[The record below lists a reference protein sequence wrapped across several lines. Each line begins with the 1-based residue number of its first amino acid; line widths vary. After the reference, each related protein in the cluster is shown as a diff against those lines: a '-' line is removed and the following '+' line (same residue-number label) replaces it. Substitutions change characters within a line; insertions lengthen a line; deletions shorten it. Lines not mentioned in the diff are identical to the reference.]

1 MKDAFN
7 WLTSRMTEP
16 SSYAGFAAAAVGVAI
31 VIDNGYVAIAGIA
44 IAVLAFFLHERGII

>member
-1 MKDAFN
+1 MKDVFS
-7 WLTSRMTEP
+7 WLTNRMTEP

-31 VIDNGYVAIAGIA
+31 VVDNGYVAIAGIA